1 MRVDEFSHLYE
12 ARSDGLPVAV
22 YGLHTLRKL
31 ATMTLLPESCGRRLP
46 RCMSARVSSLAWD
59 K

>member
-22 YGLHTLRKL
+22 YGLQTLRKL
-31 ATMTLLPESCGRRLP
+31 ATMMLLPESCGRRL
-46 RCMSARVSSLAWD
+46 RR
-59 K
+59 

>member
-1 MRVDEFSHLYE
+1 MRVDEFPHLYE

-31 ATMTLLPESCGRRLP
+31 ATMTLLSES
-46 RCMSARVSSLAWD
+46 
-59 K
+59 